1 MTQHDNQVGAGLAA
15 SAAGMAVN
23 LVLALIKIITGV
35 VGNSYALIADGI
47 ESSADIVSSLIVWSG
62 LKIAAR
68 PADASHPYGHGKAES
83 LAALIVSAALLGA
96 AGLIAWQSI
105 NEILTPHKA
114 PAWYTLIVLGVVIV
128 TKELLFRFVFS
139 TASEIESSALKGD
152 AWHHRSDA
160 ITSVAVFIGIAVALI
175 GGERFNAA
183 DDWSALLACAVIA
196 YNGLKLLRV
205 AFDELMDKAAPE
217 GMAEKVRA
225 LAGKV
230 AGVVTVEK
238 CRLRK
243 YGLTWVVDI
252 HVEVEPTLTVKE
264 GHDIAHAVKDTLR
277 GSEMKIAD
285 VLVHVEPVGTAH
297 EQSV

>member
-1 MTQHDNQVGAGLAA
+1 MSEHESQIGAGLAA

-23 LVLALIKIITGV
+23 LLLAIIKIVTGV

-47 ESSADIVSSLIVWSG
+47 ESSADIFSSLIVWSG
-62 LKIAAR
+62 LKIASR
-68 PADASHPYGHGKAES
+68 PADENHPYGHGKAES

-114 PAWYTLIVLGVVIV
+114 PAWYTLIVLGIVIV

-160 ITSVAVFIGIAVALI
+160 ITSVAVFVGIAVALI
-175 GGERFNAA
+175 GGEKYNAA

-196 YNGLKLLRV
+196 FNGLKLLRV

-225 LAGKV
+225 LAAKV
-230 AGVVTVEK
+230 TGVVTVEK

-277 GSEMKIAD
+277 GSELKIAD

-297 EQSV
+297 E